1 MAPQRC
7 WMAVVSLLLSMAL
20 VGCGGS
26 SVEDEL
32 AESEEVLRESRA
44 EVREARDA
52 VREKQ
57 EALETAREE
66 HDQARSALGEAEAR
80 LAQTE
85 SEVDLQATDALLF
98 RGIQRKLLD
107 AKRLSHVAIRV
118 DVQKGMVTMY
128 GTVPDAE
135 TRDAAL
141 EIARGFPG
149 VVSVN
154 DRIDV
159 SGEGAG
165 AT

>member
-1 MAPQRC
+1 MAPRRC
-7 WMAVVSLLLSMAL
+7 RMAVASLLLSL
-20 VGCGGS
+20 VLAGCGGS

-32 AESEEVLRESRA
+32 ARSEEVLRETRA
-44 EVREARDA
+44 DVLEARDG

-57 EALETAREE
+57 GALEAAREE
-66 HDQARSALGEAEAR
+66 LDQARSALGEAEAR
-80 LAQTE
+80 LAQVE

-107 AKRLSHVAIRV
+107 EKRLAHVAIRV
-118 DVQKGMVTMY
+118 DVQKGVVTMY

-141 EIARGFPG
+141 EIGRGFPG
-149 VVSVN
+149 VASVN